1 MKSNS
6 RLKLKILMS
15 MINNRRREVS
25 RPLAKLRG
33 IRQLRR
39 FMSDKEIQADGLD
52 NIEDPI
58 LAKSGEICRQTEIT
72 DFFKVV

>member
-1 MKSNS
+1 MPISASIALCKQQEEGGFKTIS
-6 RLKLKILMS
+6 
-15 MINNRRREVS
+15 E
-25 RPLAKLRG
+25 ALRG